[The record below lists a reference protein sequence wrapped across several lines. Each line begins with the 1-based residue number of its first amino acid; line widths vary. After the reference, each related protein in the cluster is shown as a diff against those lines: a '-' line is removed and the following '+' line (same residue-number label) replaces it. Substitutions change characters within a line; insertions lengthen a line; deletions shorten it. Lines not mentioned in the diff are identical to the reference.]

1 MLHTKF
7 IGQVVFIA
15 LLAVSFSHIAAAQ
28 SVTTYLAAGTGSDA
42 GQCTLASPCRNLTY
56 ALTQTQAGG
65 VITIIDSGEF
75 APASIL
81 KAITIQAA
89 PGVKAV
95 INTAS
100 GNALTVAAATTD
112 FVLLRGLTLEGQ
124 GTANFGIQS
133 TAAGGVQ
140 IDNCLVRNFAGTG
153 ISLAGNAGKHSI
165 SNTTVQ
171 NCNNGIVASVTTAT
185 FTTAFALITNCRV
198 EKIATTG
205 ISISANNSG
214 NKTLAVIRNTVVL
227 QCAFIG
233 FTANGNSG
241 ADAEMLLESCVASN
255 NGTGIQSTSTAKARV
270 TNCVV
275 TGNTLALSG
284 ATGTLR
290 TRGNNTIEYNTT
302 EGAFTAN
309 FSAK

>member
-1 MLHTKF
+1 MLHSKF
-7 IGQVVFIA
+7 IAQVLFVA
-15 LLAVSFSHIAAAQ
+15 SLVVSFSLAASAQ
-28 SVTTYLAAGTGSDA
+28 SATTYLSAGTGSDA
-42 GQCTLASPCRNLTY
+42 GQCALASPCRNLTY

-65 VITIIDSGEF
+65 VISIIDSGEF
-75 APASIL
+75 ASASIL

-95 INTAS
+95 INPAS
-100 GNALTVAAATTD
+100 GNALTIAAATTD
-112 FVLLRGLTLEGQ
+112 FVILRGLTLEGQ

-140 IDNCLVRNFAGTG
+140 IENCVVRNFAGTG
-153 ISLAGNAGKHSI
+153 ISLSGNAGKHSI

-171 NCNNGIVASVTTAT
+171 NCNNGIVAAVTTAS
-185 FTTAFALITNCRV
+185 FTTAFALINNCRV
-198 EKIATTG
+198 EKMATTG

-227 QCAFIG
+227 QCASIG
-233 FTANGNSG
+233 FTSNGNSG
-241 ADAEMLLESCVASN
+241 AETEMMLENCVASN
-255 NGTGIQSTSTAKARV
+255 NGTGIQSTSTAKTRV
-270 TNCVV
+270 SNCLV

-284 ATGTLR
+284 ASGTLR
-290 TRGNNTIEYNTT
+290 TRGNNTVEYNTT
-302 EGAFTAN
+302 TGAFTGS

>member
-1 MLHTKF
+1 MLPAKF
-7 IGQVVFIA
+7 IAQILFVASLVIGLSQV
-15 LLAVSFSHIAAAQ
+15 SAAQ
-28 SVTTYLAAGTGSDA
+28 SATTYLSAGSGSDA
-42 GQCTLASPCRNLTY
+42 GQCTLVSPCRNLTY

-65 VITIIDSGEF
+65 VITLIDSGEF

-100 GNALTVAAATTD
+100 GNALTVAAAVTD

-124 GTANFGIQS
+124 GSANFGIQS

-185 FTTAFALITNCRV
+185 FTTAFALINNCRV
-198 EKIATTG
+198 EKMATTG

-227 QCAFIG
+227 QCSFIG
-233 FTANGNSG
+233 FTANGNAG
-241 ADAEMLLESCVASN
+241 AEAEMMLENSVASN
-255 NGTGIQSTSTAKARV
+255 NGTGIQSTSTAKTRV
-270 TNCVV
+270 SNCVI

-284 ATGTLR
+284 ASGTLR
-290 TRGNNTIEYNTT
+290 TRGNNTVDYNTT
-302 EGAFTAN
+302 VGSFTAS

>member
-1 MLHTKF
+1 MLHAKF
-7 IGQVVFIA
+7 IAQLLFVA
-15 LLAVSFSHIAAAQ
+15 LLVVSLSRTVSAQ
-28 SVTTYLAAGTGSDA
+28 SATTYLSAGTGSDTGLCA
-42 GQCTLASPCRNLTY
+42 LASPCRNLTY

-75 APASIL
+75 ASAAIL

-100 GNALTVAAATTD
+100 GNALTVAAASTD
-112 FVLLRGLTLEGQ
+112 FVILRGLTLDGQ

-140 IDNCLVRNFAGTG
+140 IENCLVRNFAGTG

-171 NCNNGIVASVTTAT
+171 SCNNGIVASVTTAS
-185 FTTAFALITNCRV
+185 FTTAFALINNCRV
-198 EKIATTG
+198 EKMATTG

-233 FTANGNSG
+233 FTCNGNSG
-241 ADAEMLLESCVASN
+241 AEAEMMLENCVASN
-255 NGTGIQSTSTAKARV
+255 NGAGIQSTSTAKMRV
-270 TNCVV
+270 SNCIV

-284 ATGTLR
+284 ASGTLR

-302 EGAFTAN
+302 AGAFTAS